1 MAGDQDTARRAYEDM
16 VRRLA
21 ELDRA
26 DGIDL
31 SPPRQRRR
39 QRRGGRRGGASNVL
53 GPRDWRP
60 ADPRTRVRAGTTG
73 TLVVAL
79 LIVAALVSATGGWRD
94 AFDFSGPVSGPV
106 ARQTGWPPPPED
118 AQGSRLLPPVSVS
131 ATGSHAFQELRADGR
146 PATYDPCRP
155 LHYVINP
162 AGMPGPGLQLVR
174 EAAAAIS
181 AATGLVLQEDG
192 VTDEPL
198 ATDRS
203 PLQEDRYGHRW
214 APVLIGWSTA
224 AEYPLLSGDIAGI
237 GGSHVLAPDGP
248 GSERLVSGEVALDA
262 EAFAQMLAAPGGHE
276 HARAVVMHE
285 LAHVVGLAHVAD
297 AGELMDADNSGRTT
311 WGPGDLEGL
320 ALVGAG
326 DCHTDT

>member
-16 VRRLA
+16 MRRLA
-21 ELDRA
+21 DLDRI
-26 DGIDL
+26 DGINL
-31 SPPRQRRR
+31 SSHRAPRARHRLRRR
-39 QRRGGRRGGASNVL
+39 RSGRPT

-60 ADPRTRVRAGTTG
+60 RERRNSLRSGTTG
-73 TLVVAL
+73 TLVLAL
-79 LIVAALVSATGGWRD
+79 AVVAALVWATGSWRD
-94 AFDFSGPVSGPV
+94 ALEFSGSVQGPA
-106 ARQTGWPPPPED
+106 ARQAGWPPPPED
-118 AQGSRLLPPVSVS
+118 AQDVRLLPVVPVSAV
-131 ATGSHAFQELRADGR
+131 GSHAFQEVRADGR
-146 PATYDPCRP
+146 PVTYDPCRP

-162 AGMPGPGLQLVR
+162 SEMPGPGLQLVR

-224 AEYPLLSGDIAGI
+224 AEYPLLGGDIAGI
-237 GGSHVLAPDGP
+237 GGSHILAPDGP
-248 GSERLVSGEVALDA
+248 GSERFISGEVALDA
-262 EAFAQMLAAPGGHE
+262 EAFAEMLAVSGGYDR
-276 HARAVVMHE
+276 ARAVVMHE
-285 LAHVVGLAHVAD
+285 LAHVVGLAHVND
-297 AGELMDADNSGRTT
+297 AGELMDGDNSGRTT
-311 WGPGDLEGL
+311 WGPGDLQGL

-326 DCHTDT
+326 ECHTDT